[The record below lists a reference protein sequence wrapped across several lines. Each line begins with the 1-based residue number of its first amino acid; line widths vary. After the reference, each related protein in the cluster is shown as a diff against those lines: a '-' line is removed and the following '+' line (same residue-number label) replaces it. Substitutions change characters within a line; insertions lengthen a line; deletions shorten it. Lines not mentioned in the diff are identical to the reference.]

1 MVNNYMTVILRWME
15 SYHGFICREQ
25 GSLQG
30 SESLS
35 RLVQSAFFILQEIPF
50 PLTCESISC
59 KAKNNYPTQ
68 WGNPADEVFHQFKEE
83 SIWHFLKAQA

>member
-1 MVNNYMTVILRWME
+1 MMNNYMTVILRWME

-35 RLVQSAFFILQEIPF
+35 RLVQSAFLCTERFKRSVSVLQP
-50 PLTCESISC
+50 
-59 KAKNNYPTQ
+59 N
-68 WGNPADEVFHQFKEE
+68 DKEE
-83 SIWHFLKAQA
+83 GIWQFLKEPALLL

>member
-1 MVNNYMTVILRWME
+1 MMNNYMTVILRWME

-35 RLVQSAFFILQEIPF
+35 RLVQSAFLCTERF
-50 PLTCESISC
+50 
-59 KAKNNYPTQ
+59 
-68 WGNPADEVFHQFKEE
+68 
-83 SIWHFLKAQA
+83 